1 MLVFSSLIFL
11 YLFLPMTLLIY
22 FIAPNQLR
30 NVILIVAS
38 LVFYAWGEPVY
49 IFLMIF
55 STVIDYG
62 YGLLIDKYR
71 YRKSTAR
78 ALLVCSLVG
87 NLGILGFFKYYG
99 FLVENLNSLFGLHV
113 EVTTLPLPVG
123 ISFYTFQTMSYII
136 DVYRDKVPVQKNL
149 IAFGTY
155 VTMFPQLVAGPIVA
169 YGDVAKQLILRK
181 ITLSRFGEGTQ
192 LFVRG
197 LAKKVL
203 LANHIGMLWSSIK
216 ASPASDLTVASS
228 WIGILAFSLQIYFD
242 FSGYSDMARGLGK
255 MFGFELTKN
264 FNYPYISTSVSEFW
278 RRWHISLGSWFRE
291 YVYIPL
297 GGNRVRGVKQFRNLF
312 VVWFLTGLW
321 HGASWNFIIWGLYFG
336 CFIAIEKLFL
346 HKWLMHLPR
355 VMGNLYTLFIV
366 MVGWVFFDLDGLSAA
381 ISFLEAMFGFSTY
394 HYADN
399 NTYYYLSTNLVVL
412 LLAMLAATPLPRK
425 MLSALKKRYPLGSAI
440 LSPIVYVLF
449 LLLSTAYLVNDTYN
463 PFLYFRF

>member
-1 MLVFSSLIFL
+1 MVFSSLIFL
-11 YLFLPMTLLIY
+11 YFFLPITILIY

-30 NVILIVAS
+30 NATLIVAS

-49 IFLMIF
+49 IFLMLF
-55 STVIDYG
+55 STVIDYV

-78 ALLVCSLVG
+78 ALLFCSLVG

-99 FLVENLNSLFGLHV
+99 FLVENINSLFGLHV

-149 IAFGTY
+149 ISFGTY

-169 YGDVAKQLILRK
+169 YGDVSKQLANRQ
-181 ITLSRFGEGTQ
+181 ITISLFGEGTQ
-192 LFVRG
+192 LFIRG

-216 ASPASDLTVASS
+216 ATAMSDVTVATS
-228 WIGILAFSLQIYFD
+228 WIGILAFTLQIYFD

-264 FNYPYISTSVSEFW
+264 FNYPYIATSVSEFW
-278 RRWHISLGSWFRE
+278 RRWHMSLGSWFRE

-297 GGNRVRGVKQFRNLF
+297 GGNRVGIVKQLRNLL

-336 CFIAIEKLFL
+336 CFIVMEKLFL
-346 HKWLMHLPR
+346 HKWLLHLPR
-355 VMGNLYTLFIV
+355 GIGNLYTLLIV
-366 MVGWVFFDLDGLSAA
+366 MVGWVFFDLDRLSAA
-381 ISFLEAMFGFSTY
+381 LAYVEAMFGLGTHHFV
-394 HYADN
+394 DN
-399 NTYYYLSTNLVVL
+399 NTYYYLSTNLMIL
-412 LLAMLAATPLPRK
+412 LLAILAATPLPKR
-425 MLSALKKRYPLGSAI
+425 MFLALKQRYPLGSAI

>member
-1 MLVFSSLIFL
+1 MVFSSLIFL
-11 YLFLPMTLLIY
+11 YLFLPLTLLIY

-30 NVILIVAS
+30 NAILIAAS

-49 IFLMIF
+49 IFLMLF
-55 STVIDYG
+55 STVIDYM

-78 ALLVCSLVG
+78 VFLVCSIVG

-99 FLVENLNSLFGLHV
+99 FLVENINSLFGLHF
-113 EVTTLPLPVG
+113 EVSTLPLPVG

-169 YGDVAKQLILRK
+169 YGDVAKQLTNRQISISL
-181 ITLSRFGEGTQ
+181 FGEGTQ
-192 LFVRG
+192 LFIRG

-216 ASPASDLTVASS
+216 ATPMSDLTVASS
-228 WIGILAFSLQIYFD
+228 WIGILAFTLQIYFD

-278 RRWHISLGSWFRE
+278 RRWHMSLGSWFRE

-297 GGNRVRGVKQFRNLF
+297 GGNRVGIVKQLRNLF

-336 CFIAIEKLFL
+336 CFIVMEKLFL
-346 HKWLMHLPR
+346 HKWFKQLPR
-355 VMGNLYTLFIV
+355 GIGNIYTLLIV
-366 MVGWVFFDLDGLSAA
+366 MVGWVFFDLDRLSAA
-381 ISFLEAMFGFSTY
+381 LSYVEAMFGLGTHQF
-394 HYADN
+394 ADN

-412 LLAMLAATPLPRK
+412 LLAVLTATPLPKK
-425 MLSALKKRYPLGSAI
+425 MISVLKNRYQLGSAI
-440 LSPIVYVLF
+440 LSPILYVLF
-449 LLLSTAYLVNDTYN
+449 LLLSTAYLVNETYN

>member
-1 MLVFSSLIFL
+1 MVFSSLIFL
-11 YLFLPMTLLIY
+11 YLFLPITLLIY

-30 NVILIVAS
+30 NVILTAAS

-49 IFLMIF
+49 IFLMLF

-62 YGLLIDKYR
+62 YGLFIDKYR
-71 YRKSTAR
+71 NRKSIAR
-78 ALLVCSLVG
+78 ALLVCSIVG
-87 NLGILGFFKYYG
+87 NLGTLGFFKYYG
-99 FLVENLNSLFGLHV
+99 FLVENINSLFGLQI

-169 YGDVAKQLILRK
+169 YGDVAKQLSLRK
-181 ITLSRFGEGTQ
+181 IPLSLFGEGTQ

-203 LANHIGMLWSSIK
+203 LANSIGMLWSSIK
-216 ASPASDLTVASS
+216 ATPASDLTVASS
-228 WIGILAFSLQIYFD
+228 WIGILAFTLQIYFD

-255 MFGFELTKN
+255 MFGFELTRN

-278 RRWHISLGSWFRE
+278 RRWHMSLGSWFRE

-297 GGNRVRGVKQFRNLF
+297 GGNRVGIVKRLRNLF

-336 CFIAIEKLFL
+336 CFIVMEKLFL
-346 HKWLMHLPR
+346 YKWLLQLPR
-355 VMGNLYTLFIV
+355 VIGNIYTLLIV
-366 MVGWVFFDLDGLSAA
+366 MIGWVFFDLDRLSTA
-381 ISFLEAMFGFSTY
+381 IAYVGAMFGFST
-394 HYADN
+394 HHFADN
-399 NTYYYLSTNLVVL
+399 NTYYYLSTHLVIL
-412 LLAMLAATPLPRK
+412 LLAMLAATPLPKK
-425 MLSALKKRYPLGSAI
+425 MFLALKQRYPLGSAI
-440 LSPIVYVLF
+440 LSPILYVLF
-449 LLLSTAYLVNDTYN
+449 LFLSTAYLVNDTYN

>member
-1 MLVFSSLIFL
+1 MVFSSLIFL
-11 YLFLPMTLLIY
+11 YFFLPITLLIY
-22 FIAPNQLR
+22 FITPNQLR
-30 NVILIVAS
+30 NAILIVAS

-49 IFLMIF
+49 IFLMLF
-55 STVIDYG
+55 STVIDYV

-99 FLVENLNSLFGLHV
+99 FLVENINSLFGLHF

-169 YGDVAKQLILRK
+169 YGDVSKQLANRQ
-181 ITLSRFGEGTQ
+181 ITISLFGEGTQ
-192 LFVRG
+192 LFIRG

-216 ASPASDLTVASS
+216 ATAMSDVTVATS
-228 WIGILAFSLQIYFD
+228 WIGILAFTLQIYFD

-264 FNYPYISTSVSEFW
+264 FNYPYIATSVSEFW
-278 RRWHISLGSWFRE
+278 RRWHMSLGSWFRE

-297 GGNRVRGVKQFRNLF
+297 GGNRVGIVKQLRNLF

-336 CFIAIEKLFL
+336 CFIVMENLFL
-346 HKWLMHLPR
+346 HKWLQHLPR
-355 VMGNLYTLFIV
+355 GIGNLYTLLIV
-366 MVGWVFFDLDGLSAA
+366 MVGWVFFDLDRLSAA
-381 ISFLEAMFGFSTY
+381 LAYVEAMFGLGTHHFI
-394 HYADN
+394 DN
-399 NTYYYLSTNLVVL
+399 NTYYYLSTNLIIL
-412 LLAMLAATPLPRK
+412 LLAILAATPLPKR
-425 MLSALKKRYPLGSAI
+425 MFLALKQRYPLGSAI
-440 LSPIVYVLF
+440 LSPILYVLF
-449 LLLSTAYLVNDTYN
+449 LFLSTAYLVNDTYN